1 MLQKLPGIGYITAKK
16 LVDQFGSAQGVLNE
30 KKINLLKIKG
40 IGAFH
45 LQGFDQFERYLPV
58 VTGEEKFLEKEKI
71 ILLLHPS
78 PDYPKGLR
86 FCANTPL
93 VLFQKGSISWKNE
106 RILSIVGTRNP
117 TSRDVDFCKQLIE
130 DLAEYKPLI
139 VLGFLGVLIL

>member
-45 LQGFDQFERYLPV
+45 LQGLDQFERYLPV

-86 FCANTPL
+86 FCANTPYSL
-93 VLFQKGSISWKNE
+93 VSE
-106 RILSIVGTRNP
+106 RKYFLEKRTNLEHCRH
-117 TSRDVDFCKQLIE
+117 T
-130 DLAEYKPLI
+130 KPN
-139 VLGFLGVLIL
+139 V